1 MPQNILILGAR
12 APIALE
18 MARSFG
24 QQGHRVI
31 LADSLR
37 FTLARWSKYV
47 AAYHHLP
54 PPAYAFE
61 QFQQRLQQII
71 VEEKIDHC
79 LPTCEEAFF
88 VAMVKGTL
96 PCQVWT
102 SDIALMHQLHRKDT
116 FITMAEGFFETP
128 KTINAADF
136 DDFDN
141 TASYVFKPI
150 YSRFANFTLIR
161 PTATQIKQ
169 IAAPSAW
176 VCQRFISGKEVCVY
190 SIWNQGMLKGIC
202 VYHPKYRVGKGS
214 GIYFEPVF
222 NESIINSVKHFGE
235 TIGYHGQLSFDF
247 IIQPNGIPV
256 VLECNPRG
264 ISGAHLIGN
273 GLADCFL
280 GDSPYFPKDLNFG
293 KVQNRSKAVKFAFL
307 ITQPHRMLQRDFY
320 RAQDVIFN
328 INDPLPLFLQPLSL
342 VELLKIKFLQKKT
355 LLQAST
361 QDIEWNG

>member
-1 MPQNILILGAR
+1 VTPQNILILGAR

-24 QQGHRVI
+24 RQGHRVI
-31 LADSLR
+31 MADSLR
-37 FTLARWSKYV
+37 LTLARWSRYV
-47 AAYHHLP
+47 AAYYHLP

-61 QFQQRLQQII
+61 AFRNKLRQII
-71 VEEKIDHC
+71 LDEKIDHC

-88 VAMVKGTL
+88 VAMAKETL

-102 SDIALMHQLHRKDT
+102 SDITLMHQLHRKDT
-116 FITMAEGFFETP
+116 FISLAEGFFETP

-136 DDFDN
+136 DDVEN

-161 PTATQIKQ
+161 PTANQIKQ
-169 IAAPSAW
+169 IPDASAW

-190 SIWNQGMLKGIC
+190 SIWAHGTLKGISI
-202 VYHPKYRVGKGS
+202 YHPKYRVGKGS
-214 GIYFEPVF
+214 GIYFEPVE
-222 NESIINSVKHFGE
+222 NDVIIQSVKRFGE
-235 TIGYHGQLSFDF
+235 AIAYHGQLSFDF
-247 IIQPNGIPV
+247 IIQSDDTPV

-264 ISGAHLIGN
+264 ISGAHLIGDE
-273 GLADCFL
+273 LARCFL
-280 GDSPYFPKDLNFG
+280 DDSFQCITGNEKPM
-293 KVQNRSKAVKFAFL
+293 AVKFAFL
-307 ITQPHRMLQRDFY
+307 ITQPHRMLKRDFY
-320 RAQDVIFN
+320 QANDVIFN
-328 INDPLPLFLQPLSL
+328 GDDPLPLLLQPLSL
-342 VELLKIKFLQKKT
+342 AELLKIKFLHNKT